1 VEDWEVRERCVTG
14 SDWLALL
21 RLGLFVAGI
30 AADGLFLHWVW
41 SASGGWSVWVFMAVA
56 LVLESISGSF
66 KRLQEA

>member
-1 VEDWEVRERCVTG
+1 VTG

-21 RLGLFVAGI
+21 RLGLFVVGI

-41 SASGGWSVWVFMAVA
+41 VSSGGWSVWVFMAVF
-56 LVLESISGSF
+56 LVLESIGGSF